1 MPVQFQN
8 YAYRYEQNGRQI
20 FVPSDLGER
29 IGEDIKAQVES
40 AYPFDHF
47 IYHLRR
53 QGGHVA
59 ALHAHR
65 SHQFFARLD
74 IRRFFYGISR
84 SRVRRALAGIRI
96 GRALHYAKWSC
107 VKNPYGNPA
116 YALPYGFIQSPVLA
130 SLVLMQSEVGDFL
143 RAVAGQGHVLP
154 TVYMDDISLSSDDF
168 SSLRTVFDQLLVHL
182 DNAGFEVS
190 PNKTRS
196 PAATMDLFN
205 CDLSHGQTRVSDDR
219 INAFLATGPSQVS
232 LGAFLSYCTT
242 VEVGN
247 HP

>member
-8 YAYRYEQNGRQI
+8 FEYRYELNGRHI
-20 FVPSDLGER
+20 FVPSKLGEQ
-29 IGEDIKAQVES
+29 IGEKVRKQVENTY
-40 AYPFDHF
+40 AFDGF
-47 IYHLRR
+47 IYHLRKK
-53 QGGHVA
+53 GGHVA

-65 SHQFFARLD
+65 AHHFFARLD

-84 SRVRRALAGIRI
+84 SRVRRALAGIGI

-130 SLVLMQSEVGDFL
+130 TLVLMESGVGDFL
-143 RAVAGQGHVLP
+143 RAVSAQAKVLP
-154 TVYMDDISLSSDDF
+154 TVYMDDISLSSDD
-168 SSLRTVFDQLLVHL
+168 LDALQTAFDGVLVEL
-182 DNAGFEVS
+182 NNAGFEVS
-190 PNKTRS
+190 PNKTRR
-196 PAATMDLFN
+196 PGAAMDLFN

-219 INAFLATGPSQVS
+219 INAFLATGPSQLS
-232 LGAFLSYCTT
+232 EDAFVSYCAT
-242 VEVGN
+242 VEIGN